1 MYKKKSLFVTFE
13 GIEGSG
19 KSYQAYKLYKKL
31 KNNECHVG
39 WNIVTPKNNKS
50 LQQKAGFYFNHS
62 FYVECLP
69 KYIQGISK
77 YQNNFATM
85 VKSKNFYGLQFHPEK
100 SQNAGIHIL
109 KNIIGD

>member
-1 MYKKKSLFVTFE
+1 MQILFDFSEE
-13 GIEGSG
+13 GNREGLKIIPG
-19 KSYQAYKLYKKL
+19 KVKKL

>member
-1 MYKKKSLFVTFE
+1 MSLMT
-13 GIEGSG
+13 
-19 KSYQAYKLYKKL
+19 LL
-31 KNNECHVG
+31 
-39 WNIVTPKNNKS
+39 PKNNKS

-85 VKSKNFYGLQFHPEK
+85 VSLRISTDYSFIQKKAKMQVYTY
-100 SQNAGIHIL
+100 
-109 KNIIGD
+109 